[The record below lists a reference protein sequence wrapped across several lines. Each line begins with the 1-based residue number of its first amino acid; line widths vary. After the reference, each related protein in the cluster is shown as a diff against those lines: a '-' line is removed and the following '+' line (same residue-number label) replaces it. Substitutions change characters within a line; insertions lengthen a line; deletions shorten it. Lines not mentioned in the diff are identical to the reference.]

1 MMTLK
6 EGTVVKELLQDGE
19 DRMDKTIEALVTDL
33 RAIRTGRANP
43 ALLNHLTIEYYGVTT
58 PVNQVA
64 GISAQEARLLM
75 IKPWDQSALKAIE
88 KAILESD
95 LGLNPNNDGQVIR
108 LVLPQLT
115 RERRQDLVKQ
125 VGKRAEEA
133 RIAIR
138 NIRRDVLKDMEDAQK
153 EGMISEDELYRVKD
167 RVQELTDRTI
177 TQVEQ
182 AAKSKEE
189 EIMEF

>member
-1 MMTLK
+1 M
-6 EGTVVKELLQDGE
+6 VKELLQDGE